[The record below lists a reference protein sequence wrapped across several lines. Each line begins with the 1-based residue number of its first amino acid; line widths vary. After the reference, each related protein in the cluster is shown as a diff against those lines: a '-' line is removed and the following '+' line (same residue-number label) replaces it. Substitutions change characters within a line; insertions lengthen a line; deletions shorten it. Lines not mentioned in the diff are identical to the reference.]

1 MKTVAPS
8 TKHTPKVRVEV
19 PFVVRRFSMKGPPT
33 AVIDA
38 YIRDGCY
45 RPGILFRSLAGDRRA
60 NDVFATMEATGAP
73 MWSIVEP
80 SITPKKIAKRIFLH
94 NHPLYGGLIEDV
106 LVELA
111 LALWL
116 GLFSA
121 QEISDSNL
129 VAAIVFALKSN
140 VDWTLRAHFF
150 RSVMESHHYFGLF
163 GREGLKLITDARP
176 R

>member
-1 MKTVAPS
+1 MTIDVPS
-8 TKHTPKVRVEV
+8 TEHTSKVRAEA
-19 PFVVRRFSMKGPPT
+19 PFIVRRFSIKGPPT

-60 NDVFATMEATGAP
+60 NDIFETMKATGAP

-80 SITPKKIAKRIFLH
+80 AVTPKRIAKRIFRH
-94 NHPLYGGLIEDV
+94 NHPLYGGLTEDV

-129 VAAIVFALKSN
+129 VAAIVFGLKSN
-140 VDWTLRAHFF
+140 VDWMLRAHFF
-150 RSVMESHHYFGLF
+150 RSVMDSHRYFGLF
-163 GREGLKLITDARP
+163 GKAGLKLITEARP